1 MNSASGCTFYNLYCT
16 FHKLY
21 HLLCFCRLYNLSPL
35 SSSSACRPPGGGGG
49 GHAYTHSGRHSVPQ
63 HAAAAAAAFPEE
75 APPAYNDIFPEGYQ
89 YNKEEPTQPP

>member
-1 MNSASGCTFYNLYCT
+1 MSFTSNFTICLI
-16 FHKLY
+16 
-21 HLLCFCRLYNLSPL
+21 FCRLYNLSPL
-35 SSSSACRPPGGGGG
+35 SSSSACRPPGGGGS

-63 HAAAAAAAFPEE
+63 PAAAAAAAFPEE